1 MKKILIADDQAGWRM
16 FHTEAIKGILGNNVV
31 LEAVPSAQEAYNL
44 LLTNFLEPYDVII
57 TDMQMEDDYAPKMA
71 GEWLLEQIKGIAP
84 YASAKVVVISAS
96 PMSRHIADEY
106 GAMCFSKSEV
116 AASAEVYKQIIE

>member
-1 MKKILIADDQAGWRM
+1 MKKVLIADDQAGWRM
-16 FHTEAIKGILGNNVV
+16 FHTEAIKGLLGDKVALEVV
-31 LEAVPSAQEAYNL
+31 SSAQDAYNL
-44 LLTNFLEPYDVII
+44 LLSNFLEPFDVII

-116 AASAEVYKQIIE
+116 VASADIYKKILE